1 MNESEFLGGIQYFDR
16 IVGQEYIFALTYE
29 RFNISFEDLGDFFA
43 GPAFQTWQ
51 RMGNM
56 YEWGGP
62 QSRQF
67 VEDQRDLQ
75 LRILEYVLFEG
86 SADN

>member
-1 MNESEFLGGIQYFDR
+1 MSVS
-16 IVGQEYIFALTYE
+16 VGQEHVFTRTYE
-29 RFNISFEDLGDFFA
+29 KFGVCFEDLQEFFA

-62 QSRQF
+62 QSRKF
-67 VEDQRDLQ
+67 VEDQRDMQ
-75 LRILEYVLFEG
+75 LRILECVGLACLPEP
-86 SADN
+86 